1 MRPALPQ
8 LLLAAAI
15 TAIPAL
21 ATAADWGKNPKIVE
35 SGCFASV
42 EGEVLVDYECSI
54 LLYKGGDFEV
64 SQLNGN
70 VFVGVEVTGD
80 GVGKAHYRE
89 TEGDHRM
96 VEDLGSVRREK
107 FDPACW
113 AGEMARVCA
122 R

>member
-1 MRPALPQ
+1 MRSALPQ

-15 TAIPAL
+15 LVAPAH
-21 ATAADWGKNPKIVE
+21 AVAGEWGTSSKFSKA
-35 SGCFASV
+35 GCFASV
-42 EGEVLVDYECSI
+42 EGQVLVDYECDI

-70 VFVGVEVTGD
+70 VFIGVEVTGK
-80 GVGKAHYRE
+80 GIGRAHYRE
-89 TEGDHRM
+89 TEASDHAF
-96 VEDLGSVRREK
+96 EDLGPVKREK

-113 AGEMARVCA
+113 AGEMARICA